1 MKLLYA
7 DTWMIEALKAAN
19 KTTAVLLD
27 LPALLSTLSL
37 QDVAFYLE
45 VNKNLAGFLPKALV
59 SSFQSPEFKLQGWI
73 SDAQVK
79 QVTDLL
85 EARLL
90 TKASKEPDDAK
101 DANKVLTIDIVNDDT
116 LLVHYV
122 DRQSPP
128 RQSERDKALWI
139 SAFAE
144 RTLRQMSA
152 FMAFETIAILP
163 IMRWYL
169 NAREVVLTP
178 NTVV

>member
-59 SSFQSPEFKLQGWI
+59 GSFRNAEFKLHGWL
-73 SDAQVK
+73 SDQQVQ
-79 QVTDLL
+79 QVNDLL
-85 EARLL
+85 EARHL
-90 TKASKEPDDAK
+90 TKASKTPEEAK
-101 DANKVLTIDIVNDDT
+101 DPNKVLTIDIVDDDT
-116 LLVHYV
+116 LLVHYI
-122 DRQSPP
+122 DRQS
-128 RQSERDKALWI
+128 QQHSSERDKALWI

-144 RTLRQMSA
+144 RTMRQMSA
-152 FMAFETIAILP
+152 FMSFDAIAILP
-163 IMRWYL
+163 VMHWYL
-169 NAREVVLTP
+169 KAREVVLTP